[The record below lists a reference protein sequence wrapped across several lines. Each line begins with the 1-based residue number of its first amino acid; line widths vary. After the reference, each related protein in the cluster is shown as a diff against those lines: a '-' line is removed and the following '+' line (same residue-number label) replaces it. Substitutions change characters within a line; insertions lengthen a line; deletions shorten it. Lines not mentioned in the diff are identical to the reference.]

1 MGKNIY
7 WGSTR
12 SATFQYFYQWH
23 LPIYSKMLPKKLY
36 WWHLSKWFYN
46 YFMVLNPEQFSFMLL
61 GVDYSLQT
69 NIICGD
75 KILKSIKQEKVL
87 GVTLDNTLNTKK
99 ANKNFNVLTRVQKHI
114 ITDKKAYIFLLY
126 LIAI

>member
-1 MGKNIY
+1 
-7 WGSTR
+7 
-12 SATFQYFYQWH
+12 
-23 LPIYSKMLPKKLY
+23 
-36 WWHLSKWFYN
+36 
-46 YFMVLNPEQFSFMLL
+46 MVLNPEQFSFMLL

>member
-1 MGKNIY
+1 
-7 WGSTR
+7 
-12 SATFQYFYQWH
+12 
-23 LPIYSKMLPKKLY
+23 
-36 WWHLSKWFYN
+36 
-46 YFMVLNPEQFSFMLL
+46 MVLNPEQFSFMLL

-87 GVTLDNTLNTKK
+87 GVTLDNTLNFATHLLSSTKK

>member
-1 MGKNIY
+1 
-7 WGSTR
+7 
-12 SATFQYFYQWH
+12 
-23 LPIYSKMLPKKLY
+23 
-36 WWHLSKWFYN
+36 
-46 YFMVLNPEQFSFMLL
+46 MVLNPEQFSFMLL

-87 GVTLDNTLNTKK
+87 GVTLDNTLNSKK

>member
-1 MGKNIY
+1 
-7 WGSTR
+7 
-12 SATFQYFYQWH
+12 
-23 LPIYSKMLPKKLY
+23 
-36 WWHLSKWFYN
+36 
-46 YFMVLNPEQFSFMLL
+46 MVLNPEQFSFMLL

-75 KILKSIKQEKVL
+75 KILKSIKREKVL